1 MKVNLPLTSSVTT
14 LLTGHGKMRSYFHRF
29 KILDNPTC
37 PCGAEQQNVD
47 HIIYGC
53 TKFAAE
59 RTSLVNSIQNKGG
72 KWPTTISDLLQKYK
86 TYFIRFTNLIDL
98 DTVQ

>member
-14 LLTGHGKMRSYFHRF
+14 LLTGHGKMRYSHRF

-37 PCGAEQQNVD
+37 PCGADQQNVD
-47 HIIYGC
+47 HIIYEC
-53 TKFAAE
+53 IKFEAE

-72 KWPTTISDLLQKYK
+72 KWSTTKSDLLQKYK
-86 TYFIRFTNLIDL
+86 TDFIRFTNLIDL